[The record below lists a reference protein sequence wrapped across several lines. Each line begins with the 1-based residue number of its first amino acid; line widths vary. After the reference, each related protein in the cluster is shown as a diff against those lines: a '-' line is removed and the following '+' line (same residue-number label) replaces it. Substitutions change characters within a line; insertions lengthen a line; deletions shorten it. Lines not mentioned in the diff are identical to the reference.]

1 MDFRC
6 HSHRFGLELLNQV
19 YPVIEKEIF
28 DVIGSISDEDIIQ
41 FHEENNGTGKSI
53 SKTLNSLLKAGF
65 EDSGWEAESPIFQDA
80 EYTDATEKKW
90 RLDFAKIPVSM
101 EVAFNRAE
109 AMAWNLLKPVLA
121 SEVNHVEKAIQTE
134 IGVLILATQDIK
146 NAGWFD
152 SAVGT
157 YEKSLR
163 YLKPLQS
170 RISVP
175 LVLIG
180 LNAPA
185 TFRVNVTKLNGKNTG
200 VIAKF

>member
-41 FHEENNGTGKSI
+41 FHEENKGTGKSI
-53 SKTLNSLLKAGF
+53 SKTLNSLLKAGV
-65 EDSGWEAESPIFQDA
+65 EDSGWEAESPIFQDP
-80 EYTDATEKKW
+80 EYTDATEKRW

-101 EVAFNRAE
+101 EVAFNHGE

-121 SEVNHVEKAIQTE
+121 SELNHVEKAIQTE
-134 IGVLILATQDIK
+134 IGVLILATQAMK
-146 NAGWFD
+146 NAGGFD

-157 YEKSLR
+157 YEKALR

-170 RISVP
+170 QISVP

-185 TFRVNVTKLNGKNTG
+185 TFRVDVTKLNGKNTG